1 MSEACLALLFNT
13 NIFLFSLLLI
23 EVANRHSERVCG
35 CLWTFA
41 VLQIPWI
48 LCYSFVAGTVDQSF
62 SRCYGMCHHFE
73 VYLLAESYIL
83 HVNHLL

>member
-1 MSEACLALLFNT
+1 M
-13 NIFLFSLLLI
+13 
-23 EVANRHSERVCG
+23 
-35 CLWTFA
+35 
-41 VLQIPWI
+41 LQIPWI

-83 HVNHLL
+83 PGNNLLCLGRLFVNMSASVTGKLIFLSRAC